1 MALSGV
7 VICLHDMRA
16 HSLDNLCECHDCVT
30 ACVMRLYRTRY
41 PSNAS
46 PLTLALTLSHSSSRT
61 HPRPRASK
69 GSGTLG
75 LPYAMAQLGWYS
87 GIGACVVFGLAAIYS
102 GLLLASV
109 RNRFCPDAETYSEVA
124 ADVIGSRFSTFT
136 QVGRPGNAPQ
146 RATCLSVS

>member
-1 MALSGV
+1 
-7 VICLHDMRA
+7 
-16 HSLDNLCECHDCVT
+16 
-30 ACVMRLYRTRY
+30 
-41 PSNAS
+41 
-46 PLTLALTLSHSSSRT
+46 
-61 HPRPRASK
+61 
-69 GSGTLG
+69 
-75 LPYAMAQLGWYS
+75 MAQLGWYS

-146 RATCLSVS
+146 RATCLSVA